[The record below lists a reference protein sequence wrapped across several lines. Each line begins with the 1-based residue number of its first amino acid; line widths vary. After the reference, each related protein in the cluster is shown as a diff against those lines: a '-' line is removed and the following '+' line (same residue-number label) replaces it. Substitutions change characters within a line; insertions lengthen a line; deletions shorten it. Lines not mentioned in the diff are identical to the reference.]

1 MSKKYEEKTT
11 ELVLKV
17 LEELNLGIELFDVEY
32 VKEAGTNYL
41 RVFIDKPEG
50 VTIDDC
56 VALTEPMNELLDS
69 HPFIDEAYIFEVS
82 SPGLDRPLKK
92 DKDFDRNIGKK
103 IEIKSF
109 APINGEKEFEGILV
123 SYNENE
129 INVNIDGNEVGFERK
144 KLALIRQ
151 AIDF

>member
-17 LEELNLGIELFDVEY
+17 LSDLNLGIELVDVEY
-32 VKEAGTNYL
+32 VKEAGTFYL
-41 RVFIDKPEG
+41 RVYIDKPGG

-56 VALTEPMNELLDS
+56 VAVTEPMNELLDVNQ
-69 HPFIDEAYIFEVS
+69 FINDAYIFEVS

-103 IEIKSF
+103 IEIKAF
-109 APINGEKEFEGILV
+109 APINGEKEFEGVLV

-129 INVNIDGNEVGFERK
+129 INVNIDGNETSFERK